1 MIWVLIVYHII
12 AHHPKNRAIG
22 TGKGIGKRGL
32 RVIARVGVAFSLT
45 PFLDGEPVAGWAIKG
60 VVAVGEGRGY
70 AMRAYCGAEKFPQQ
84 VLLTL

>member
-1 MIWVLIVYHII
+1 MVRILIVYHII
-12 AHHPKNRAIG
+12 AHRPKNRAIG

-32 RVIARVGVAFSLT
+32 RVITWMGVALSLT
-45 PFLDGEPVAGWAIKG
+45 PLFDGKPVAGWAIKG